1 MMAAVSRTGRQAGA
15 WSLAGLV
22 AMALAGCWGGPT
34 KPDPTPLAPL
44 EAKLVVAQAWNQ
56 SIGSVSF
63 PLAVAVNDGT
73 YTVASDDGTVLALNA
88 ANGAQVWRADVD
100 AKLSAGVG
108 SDGRIAAVVTR
119 DNELVVLDKG
129 VVTWRKTL
137 PSRVVTSPLVA
148 GERVF
153 VVSVDRTVNAFD
165 AFDGRK
171 LWTYQKPGDALTL
184 SQASVLQPF
193 RDTLLVGQG
202 GKLAGLDPLN
212 GQVRW
217 ESTVASPRGTN
228 EVERLADLVGPGA
241 RFGEQVCVRAFQVA
255 VGCVNAERGTSMWS
269 RNASGSD
276 GVAGDDRMVVG
287 ADNIDRITAWRTVDG
302 SVAWSG
308 DSLLYRGLSSPV
320 MAGLSV
326 VFGDSE
332 GYVHWFGR
340 DSGTAVARQ
349 ATDGSAIVVA
359 PTRAGNVTLVVTSG
373 GGLYAF
379 RSE

>member
-1 MMAAVSRTGRQAGA
+1 MMRTLLNRTAAAWCAAGVVSA
-15 WSLAGLV
+15 L
-22 AMALAGCWGGPT
+22 LAGCWGGPT

-44 EAKLVVAQAWNQ
+44 VNTLVVAQVWKNH
-56 SIGSVSF
+56 IGAVSF
-63 PLAVAVNDGT
+63 PLHVPVRDGT
-73 YTVASDDGTVLALNA
+73 YIVADDNGIVLALNA
-88 ANGAQVWRADVD
+88 TNGAELWRADVQ

-129 VVTWRKTL
+129 VIRWRKTL

-153 VVSVDRTVNAFD
+153 AVAVDRSVHAFD

-171 LWTYQKPGDALTL
+171 LWSYQKPGDALTL
-184 SQASVLQPF
+184 SQASVLQPY

-202 GKLAGLDPLN
+202 GKLTGLDPLN

-228 EVERLADLVGPGA
+228 EVERLADLVGPA
-241 RFGEQVCVRAFQVA
+241 VRSGEQVCTRAFQVA
-255 VGCVNAERGTSMWS
+255 VGCVNAERGSLLWAK
-269 RNASGSD
+269 NASGND
-276 GVAGDDRMVVG
+276 AVAGDDRMLLG
-287 ADNIDRITAWRTVDG
+287 ADNIDRITAWRMVDG
-302 SVAWSG
+302 SVAWTG
-308 DSLLYRGLSSPV
+308 DSMLYRGLSAPA
-320 MAGLSV
+320 MAGLAV

-340 DSGTAVARQ
+340 DSGTPLARQ
-349 ATDGSAIVVA
+349 ATEGDPIHVT